1 MRTIF
6 NLKNT
11 NKDVKYN
18 NFRMEPLADI
28 FKIIQPNCWMTN
40 VDLDAF
46 YSIPINIDHQ
56 NISNFIGF
64 NSLNILTCQVITQNR
79 SYFIY
84 SEKSVLETTQAIK
97 FLGFI
102 QLK

>member
-1 MRTIF
+1 MLTLMHFTASQLTLTI
-6 NLKNT
+6 N
-11 NKDVKYN
+11 
-18 NFRMEPLADI
+18 
-28 FKIIQPNCWMTN
+28 
-40 VDLDAF
+40 
-46 YSIPINIDHQ
+46 S
-56 NISNFIGF
+56 ISNFIGF

-97 FLGFI
+97 FPGFI

>member
-1 MRTIF
+1 MLTLMHFTASQLTLTI
-6 NLKNT
+6 K
-11 NKDVKYN
+11 
-18 NFRMEPLADI
+18 
-28 FKIIQPNCWMTN
+28 
-40 VDLDAF
+40 
-46 YSIPINIDHQ
+46 S
-56 NISNFIGF
+56 ISNFIGF
-64 NSLNILTCQVITQNR
+64 NSLNRLTCQVITQNR